1 MPMLAES
8 DLNKIAERV
17 VESFLTRK
25 AGLDESAASEAQSGQ
40 LNADQIERLVELVNT
55 QAFLKTMD
63 QRKQEGA
70 GDLMHEFDPVNAAR
84 VIKIVIDGSGAR
96 VESDSDSTDSECDVP
111 NEMADVRR
119 PKDEEEEEAPEDV
132 EPKVK
137 APKKDKTASVLQL
150 VNEKIANRRRKVSG
164 LLENQALE
172 LEQSF
177 EDKLAH
183 LAIRFRQ
190 AQGPSYAEFEHNVC
204 SEPSYNSKEASAVLT
219 ALRTT
224 LKLGPLDE
232 QMLNE
237 KRASL
242 SNHVYDD
249 SPELAEF
256 DTLLAIVKEAQKTAD
271 AIAHVR
277 T

>member
-17 VESFLTRK
+17 VENFLTRK

-96 VESDSDSTDSECDVP
+96 VESDSDSSDSQCDVP
-111 NEMADVRR
+111 NEMAEVRR
-119 PKDEEEEEAPEDV
+119 PKEDETPEGVAPKD
-132 EPKVK
+132 K
-137 APKKDKTASVLQL
+137 APKKDKTASALQL
-150 VNEKIANRRRKVSG
+150 DNEKTVNRRRKVAG

-172 LEQSF
+172 LEQTF
-177 EDKLAH
+177 DTKLAS
-183 LAIRFRQ
+183 LAIRFKQ
-190 AQGPSYAEFEHNVC
+190 AQGPLYAEFERDVC
-204 SEPSYNSKEASAVLT
+204 SESSYNSKEASAVLT
-219 ALRTT
+219 ALRTA

-242 SNHVYDD
+242 SNHIYDD

-256 DTLLAIVKEAQKTAD
+256 NTLLAIVKEAQKTAD
-271 AIAHVR
+271 AISHVR

>member
-96 VESDSDSTDSECDVP
+96 VESDSDSADSECDVP
-111 NEMADVRR
+111 NEMSDVRR
-119 PKDEEEEEAPEDV
+119 PKEEEAPEDV

-137 APKKDKTASVLQL
+137 APKKDKTASALQL
-150 VNEKIANRRRKVSG
+150 DNEKVANRRRKVSA

-177 EDKLAH
+177 DTKLAS

-190 AQGPSYAEFEHNVC
+190 AQGPSYAEFEYDVC

-219 ALRTT
+219 ALRTV

-242 SNHVYDD
+242 SNHIYDD

-256 DTLLAIVKEAQKTAD
+256 NTLLAIVKEAQKTAD

>member
-17 VESFLTRK
+17 VENFLTRK
-25 AGLDESAASEAQSGQ
+25 AGLDESAANEAQSGQ

-96 VESDSDSTDSECDVP
+96 VESDSDSADSECDVP

-119 PKDEEEEEAPEDV
+119 PKEEETPEDV

-137 APKKDKTASVLQL
+137 APKKNKTASALQL
-150 VNEKIANRRRKVSG
+150 DNEKVANRRRKVSA

-177 EDKLAH
+177 DTKLAS

-190 AQGPSYAEFEHNVC
+190 AQGPSYAEFEYDVC

-219 ALRTT
+219 ALRTV

-242 SNHVYDD
+242 SNHIYDD

-256 DTLLAIVKEAQKTAD
+256 NTLLAIVKEAQKTAD